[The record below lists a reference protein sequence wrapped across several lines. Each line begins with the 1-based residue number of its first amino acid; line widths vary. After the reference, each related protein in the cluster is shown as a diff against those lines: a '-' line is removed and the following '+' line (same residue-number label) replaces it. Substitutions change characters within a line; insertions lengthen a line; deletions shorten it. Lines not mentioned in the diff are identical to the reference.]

1 MPRAFA
7 MWSPHRDSREVKLWK
22 SLLGF
27 RPEPWHWVDELDA
40 ARWYVVDVARG
51 VAPELTDELDRQAS
65 RRGVRGVALARQW
78 TDLPAP
84 CWTFFKVPLQLAGV
98 SRWLDQIHPVGP
110 VLTTGKLDRAAHV
123 QAANSSFGGMPAQA
137 AGPGAA
143 ISISWQG
150 QLLRLTRWPDV
161 NRYGDG
167 SMELTI
173 ACARLLREW
182 SPYEALIASVHNQL
196 ALRSLLTDAHLN
208 GSLRCTPVG
217 QVSPFRRP
225 SSLAPGQAF
234 GTNAGPG
241 AGQDSRRVFGHLAGP
256 IDGQST
262 GHHSARANTATPI
275 PPTSHTGHGA
285 AAWLA
290 DTQADIDD
298 NGIDKRR
305 WGLLRRLWSRFA

>member
-7 MWSPHRDSREVKLWK
+7 MWSPHRDSREVMLWK

-27 RPEPWHWVDELDA
+27 RPEPWHWVDELDS

-51 VAPELTDELDRQAS
+51 VAPELTAELDRQAS
-65 RRGVRGVALARQW
+65 QRGVRGVALARQW

-123 QAANSSFGGMPAQA
+123 QAANSSFGALPARE
-137 AGPGAA
+137 AGPDAA
-143 ISISWQG
+143 VAISWQG

-182 SPYEALIASVHNQL
+182 APYEALIASVHNQL

-217 QVSPFRRP
+217 QVSPFRRQ
-225 SSLAPGQAF
+225 STS
-234 GTNAGPG
+234 GPG
-241 AGQDSRRVFGHLAGP
+241 LGTGVAPTPAQDIGRITGNALGHTAGQP
-256 IDGQST
+256 T
-262 GHHSARANTATPI
+262 GHVAAPASAMSPGGHASQGAT
-275 PPTSHTGHGA
+275 
-285 AAWLA
+285 AWLA
-290 DTQADIDD
+290 STQTDTQTDIDD
-298 NGIDKRR
+298 NGMDKRR

>member
-7 MWSPHRDSREVKLWK
+7 MWSPHRDSREVMLWK

-27 RPEPWHWVDELDA
+27 RPEPWHWVDELDS

-51 VAPELTDELDRQAS
+51 VAPELTAELDRQAS
-65 RRGVRGVALARQW
+65 QRGVRGVALARQW

-110 VLTTGKLDRAAHV
+110 VLTTGRLDRAAHV
-123 QAANSSFGGMPAQA
+123 QAANSSFGGMPARP
-137 AGPGAA
+137 AGTDAA
-143 ISISWQG
+143 ITISWQG

-161 NRYGDG
+161 NRYANG

-182 SPYEALIASVHNQL
+182 VPYEVIVASVHNQL
-196 ALRSLLTDAHLN
+196 ALRSLLSDAQLN

-225 SSLAPGQAF
+225 ADGSAARS
-234 GTNAGPG
+234 
-241 AGQDSRRVFGHLAGP
+241 HLAESQALTNNGA
-256 IDGQST
+256 T
-262 GHHSARANTATPI
+262 GAAT
-275 PPTSHTGHGA
+275 SA
-285 AAWLA
+285 AAWLDEVPVEA
-290 DTQADIDD
+290 MDSSA
-298 NGIDKRR
+298 DKRR